1 MERCIKITLFCLIFC
16 AQFSH
21 AQAPKAPTEKEI
33 RQAYNNN
40 FGQKLLFFKPYDFP
54 VEVERTHKVMIKA
67 LDPWVKLG
75 LVNKKKTR
83 FLAEK
88 MMYGEPRE
96 VSVGGFEYSLNQ
108 DNMWVSD
115 QGFFYGRPN
124 IKSIF
129 NTSKVSPQNEDY
141 VCEVYLSWYAVDIPD
156 WLKKVNLKDR
166 KHRDLKRALESE
178 KRPFEKYVYF
188 IYKEQR
194 WQVWGKKSEESLF
207 K

>member
-1 MERCIKITLFCLIFC
+1 MVRCVQVIVLCLLGC
-16 AQFSH
+16 AQFGH
-21 AQAPKAPTEKEI
+21 AQIPNAPTDKEV
-33 RQAYNNN
+33 RQVFNNE

-54 VEVERTHKVMIKA
+54 VEVERTHKVMINA

-75 LVNKKKTR
+75 LINKNKSR

-115 QGFFYGRPN
+115 QGFFYGRPS
-124 IKSIF
+124 IKDVFTI
-129 NTSKVSPQNEDY
+129 SKVSPQNEDY
-141 VCEVYLSWYAVDIPD
+141 VCEIYLSWFAIDVPD
-156 WLKKVNLKDR
+156 WLKKINLKDR

-178 KRPFEKYVYF
+178 DRPFEKYVYF
-188 IYKEQR
+188 IYKGQR
-194 WQVWGKKSEESLF
+194 WQLWGKKKEESLF
-207 K
+207 